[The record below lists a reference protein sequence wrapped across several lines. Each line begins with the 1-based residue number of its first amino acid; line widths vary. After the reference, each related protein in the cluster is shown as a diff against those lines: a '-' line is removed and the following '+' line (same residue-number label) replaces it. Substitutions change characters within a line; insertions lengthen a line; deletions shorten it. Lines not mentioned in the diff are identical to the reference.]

1 MFEFNWKTWW
11 IALRELYLSFILWV
25 MWQWHVHS
33 SLIFTRH
40 ACTHTPHSL
49 CESPPPHI
57 NYPCLALFTLHTGYF
72 SPRQLIAWQASN
84 KPFTVQ
90 LSVFFMKLQLYIG
103 GKMIVVIIILWR
115 KMQDIV
121 KTSWT
126 IFHEIAGTFGGVW
139 DFVITFT

>member
-25 MWQWHVHS
+25 MWQWLVHS

-49 CESPPPHI
+49 CESPPI
-57 NYPCLALFTLHTGYF
+57 NYPCLALFTLHAGYF
-72 SPRQLIAWQASN
+72 SPRQLTAWQASN
-84 KPFTVQ
+84 KPFAVQ
-90 LSVFFMKLQLYIG
+90 LSVSFMKLQLYIG
-103 GKMIVVIIILWR
+103 GKMIVVIILLWR
-115 KMQDIV
+115 KMQVIV

-126 IFHEIAGTFGGVW
+126 IFHEIAGTSGGVW